1 MKQIPYGRQEV
12 SLADIEAVNDVLKS
26 DFLTQG
32 CITPKFEEAIA
43 SFCGA
48 KYAIATSNATSA
60 LHLACLALEVGPGDI
75 VWTSPNSFVASA
87 NCALYC
93 GATVDFVD
101 IDPITY
107 NMSVLVLHQKLLEAK
122 KSNKLPKV
130 VIPVHFAG
138 QSCEMSQIALLS
150 KEFDFRIIEDASH
163 ALGGRYQDAAVGS
176 SIYSDITIFSF
187 HPVKMI
193 TTGEGGM
200 AVTNQPDLAQT
211 MKLLRSHGITQSD
224 PDYAFSIPNEIWYY
238 RQTNLGYNFRMTEI
252 QAALG
257 LSQSLQLEKFVAQR
271 NAIARKYDEALL
283 GLPVKTPTVLPNV
296 QSSFHLY
303 VLRIN
308 GADCGKNRNDIYRYL
323 RSQGI
328 QVNLHYIPIHLQPF
342 YENLGFKRGYCK
354 EAEIYFEEALTL
366 PIFSSLNEESQDFV
380 IKKLQEV
387 ILL

>member
-1 MKQIPYGRQEV
+1 MKQIPYGRQEL
-12 SLADIEAVNDVLKS
+12 SAADIEAVNEVLKS

-32 CITPKFEEAIA
+32 DIVPKFEEALA
-43 SFCGA
+43 NYCGA

-60 LHLACLALEVGPGDI
+60 LHLACLALEVAPGDI

-101 IDPITY
+101 IDPVTY
-107 NMSVLVLHQKLLEAK
+107 NMSVLALHQKLLEAK
-122 KSNKLPKV
+122 KNNKLPKV

-138 QSCEMSQIALLS
+138 QSCDMGQIAMLG
-150 KEFDFRIIEDASH
+150 KEFGFRIIEDASH
-163 ALGGRYQDAAVGS
+163 ALGGRYQKDTVGS
-176 SIYSDITIFSF
+176 SVYSDITIFSF

-200 AVTNQPDLAQT
+200 ALTNQSDLAQA
-211 MKLLRSHGITQSD
+211 MKLFRSHGIIQSD
-224 PDYAFSIPNEIWYY
+224 PDQSFAIPNEIWNY
-238 RQTNLGYNFRMTEI
+238 QQISLGYNFRMTEI

-257 LSQSLQLEKFVAQR
+257 LSQLLQLEKFVARR
-271 NAIARKYDEALL
+271 NIIASKYDEAFA
-283 GLPVKTPTVLPNV
+283 GLPIQIPAVMSNI

-303 VLRIN
+303 VIRIN
-308 GADCGKNRNDIYRYL
+308 RADCGKNRNDVYRHL
-323 RSQGI
+323 RTQGI
-328 QVNLHYIPIHLQPF
+328 QVNLHYIPIYLQPF

-354 EAEIYFEEALTL
+354 QAEMYFGEALTL
-366 PIFSSLNEESQDFV
+366 PIFSSLDEESQDFV
-380 IKKLQEV
+380 IKKIKEF

>member
-1 MKQIPYGRQEV
+1 MRQIPYGRQEV

-48 KYAIATSNATSA
+48 KYGIATSNATSA

-107 NMSVLVLHQKLLEAK
+107 NMSVLALHQKLLEAK
-122 KSNKLPKV
+122 NNNKLPKV
-130 VIPVHFAG
+130 VMPVHFAG
-138 QSCEMSQIALLS
+138 QSCEMSQIALLA
-150 KEFDFRIIEDASH
+150 KEFGFRIIEDASH
-163 ALGGRYQDAAVGS
+163 ALGGRYQEAAVGS
-176 SIYSDITIFSF
+176 SAYSDITVFSF

-200 AVTNQPDLAQT
+200 ALTNQPDLAQT
-211 MKLLRSHGITQSD
+211 MKLLRSHGIMQSD
-224 PDYAFSIPNEIWYY
+224 PDHSFSNPNEIWNY

-271 NAIARKYDEALL
+271 NAIARKYDQAFV
-283 GLPVKTPTVLPNV
+283 GLPVETPIVLPNI

-308 GADCGKNRNDIYRYL
+308 RADCGKNRNDVYRHL
-323 RSQGI
+323 RSHGI
-328 QVNLHYIPIHLQPF
+328 QVNLHYIPIYLQPF
-342 YENLGFKRGYCK
+342 YENLGFKRGHC
-354 EAEIYFEEALTL
+354 EQAEVYFEEALTL
-366 PIFSSLNEESQDFV
+366 PIFSSLDEESQDFM
-380 IKKLQEV
+380 IKKLKEF

>member
-1 MKQIPYGRQEV
+1 
-12 SLADIEAVNDVLKS
+12 
-26 DFLTQG
+26 
-32 CITPKFEEAIA
+32 
-43 SFCGA
+43 
-48 KYAIATSNATSA
+48 
-60 LHLACLALEVGPGDI
+60 
-75 VWTSPNSFVASA
+75 
-87 NCALYC
+87 
-93 GATVDFVD
+93 
-101 IDPITY
+101 
-107 NMSVLVLHQKLLEAK
+107 
-122 KSNKLPKV
+122 
-130 VIPVHFAG
+130 
-138 QSCEMSQIALLS
+138 
-150 KEFDFRIIEDASH
+150 
-163 ALGGRYQDAAVGS
+163 
-176 SIYSDITIFSF
+176 
-187 HPVKMI
+187 
-193 TTGEGGM
+193 
-200 AVTNQPDLAQT
+200 
-211 MKLLRSHGITQSD
+211 
-224 PDYAFSIPNEIWYY
+224 
-238 RQTNLGYNFRMTEI
+238 MTEI

>member
-1 MKQIPYGRQEV
+1 M
-12 SLADIEAVNDVLKS
+12 
-26 DFLTQG
+26 
-32 CITPKFEEAIA
+32 
-43 SFCGA
+43 
-48 KYAIATSNATSA
+48 
-60 LHLACLALEVGPGDI
+60 HLACLALEVGPGDI

-224 PDYAFSIPNEIWYY
+224 PDYAFSIPNEIWNY